1 MIHALNLCRIIE
13 ELEWQSS
20 VSTQWGLEG
29 LSYLSLPSSSP
40 FLPLSSLSWSPAQH
54 LTSPR
59 LPSAAP
65 RLSPGQRRPTPLT
78 WTSRW
83 IWTRRTWPGKTNCHL
98 EELFPPLVV
107 FPPPGLRFFCPSE
120 TARLIWRPFLGR
132 CIPSFR
138 CQNIS
143 PTEVIPF
150 CLDLGSGHP
159 VHISCY
165 QSNWLCALYERTS
178 FQCR

>member
-1 MIHALNLCRIIE
+1 M
-13 ELEWQSS
+13 
-20 VSTQWGLEG
+20 
-29 LSYLSLPSSSP
+29 SL
-40 FLPLSSLSWSPAQH
+40 
-54 LTSPR
+54 
-59 LPSAAP
+59 
-65 RLSPGQRRPTPLT
+65 GQGRPTPPT

-107 FPPPGLRFFCPSE
+107 FPTPGLPFFCPSE

-132 CIPSFR
+132 CTHSFR
-138 CQNIS
+138 YQNIS
-143 PTEVIPF
+143 TTEVILF
-150 CLDLGSGHP
+150 SLDLGSGHP

-178 FQCR
+178 FQCRLRFNGMQGSHFLQGVSETLRQMTPPPDCFVLHDVDHIPERQGLMYR